1 MLYNKNTVFDGRYEG
16 CGVEETIVY
25 LIRHGETDWNVERR
39 LQGHR
44 DVPLNPLG
52 LRQAEK
58 VARRLAK
65 ERLDAVYSSDLQRAR
80 ITAQHIARYHRLEVA
95 VHPGLRERNY
105 GPFEG
110 KRWDE
115 IASFREGFRSHLLM
129 GDGIESWQDMQRR
142 VVRTLEEIVSRHL
155 GQRLAVVT
163 HGGTINAIL
172 AHIEG
177 SPEPRYKIGNTSVTC
192 IARHAGD
199 WNIILLNDTSHWDG
213 E

>member
-1 MLYNKNTVFDGRYEG
+1 M
-16 CGVEETIVY
+16 EETIVY
-25 LIRHGETDWNVERR
+25 LIRHGETDWNVQRR

-44 DVPLNPLG
+44 DVPLNALG

-58 VARRLAK
+58 VAQRLAK
-65 ERLDAVYSSDLQRAR
+65 ERLDAIYSSDLQRAHL
-80 ITAQHIARYHRLEVA
+80 TARHIARYHRLEVT

-115 IASFREGFRSHLLM
+115 IAALRGGFRSHLLA
-129 GDGIESWQDMQRR
+129 GEGIESWHDMQRR
-142 VVRTLEEIVSRHL
+142 VVRTLEDIVARHV
-155 GQRLAVVT
+155 GEHLAVVT

-172 AHIEG
+172 AYVEG
-177 SPEPRYKIGNTSVTC
+177 SAEPRYKIGNTSVSCLTRHDGEWK
-192 IARHAGD
+192 IA
-199 WNIILLNDTSHWDG
+199 WLNDTSHWDG